1 MLPVI
6 CGGYLLFVCI
16 GLGLPRLRIGEC
28 PSAFFMFIGLVQGTS
43 KNIMAMEKTQR
54 KQSLNSLSNT
64 PKLFDLNELL
74 SSLKITP
81 GQMENMKGLIYIE
94 GLTEKQVR
102 QKLSHSKIIRTN
114 RFGVNSCLYYIFFE
128 DVKGRYLCLFN
139 SDKECFRALFF
150 SKVLLNQACYYLSLT
165 RHFLGVL
172 AYNPK
177 GAGTAVP
184 VCSPCNLQD
193 INLKSFLNH

>member
-1 MLPVI
+1 MPFRFFYV
-6 CGGYLLFVCI
+6 YW
-16 GLGLPRLRIGEC
+16 LGVGHKRNPYDNGKDT
-28 PSAFFMFIGLVQGTS
+28 A
-43 KNIMAMEKTQR
+43 KTV
-54 KQSLNSLSNT
+54 

-81 GQMENMKGLIYIE
+81 GQMGNMKGLIYIE

-114 RFGVNSCLYYIFFE
+114 RFGVNSCLYYILFE

-150 SKVLLNQACYYLSLT
+150 NYILLN
-165 RHFLGVL
+165 
-172 AYNPK
+172 
-177 GAGTAVP
+177 
-184 VCSPCNLQD
+184 
-193 INLKSFLNH
+193 

>member
-28 PSAFFMFIGLVQGTS
+28 PSAFYVYWLGVGHKQ
-43 KNIMAMEKTQR
+43 NIMAMEKTQR

-139 SDKECFRALFF
+139 SDMECFRALFF
-150 SKVLLNQACYYLSLT
+150 SKVLLN
-165 RHFLGVL
+165 
-172 AYNPK
+172 
-177 GAGTAVP
+177 
-184 VCSPCNLQD
+184 
-193 INLKSFLNH
+193 

>member
-1 MLPVI
+1 
-6 CGGYLLFVCI
+6 
-16 GLGLPRLRIGEC
+16 
-28 PSAFFMFIGLVQGTS
+28 
-43 KNIMAMEKTQR
+43 MEKTQR
-54 KQSLNSLSNT
+54 KQSLNCLSNT

-81 GQMENMKGLIYIE
+81 GQMGNMKGLIYSE

-114 RFGVNSCLYYIFFE
+114 RFGVNSCLYYILFE

-150 SKVLLNQACYYLSLT
+150 NYILLN
-165 RHFLGVL
+165 
-172 AYNPK
+172 
-177 GAGTAVP
+177 
-184 VCSPCNLQD
+184 
-193 INLKSFLNH
+193 